1 MTATF
6 TQIGTIRSDFDD
18 PGDPDEMRRHEST
31 IVVEHAYEDGLY
43 RIERNDHIVVLFH
56 IDESDGYTLK
66 SPRRYGMERGTFACR
81 SPHRPTPIGLTVVE
95 LLDRDGRELRVRG
108 LDAIDGTP
116 VLDIK
121 PHSPGLDCPSRVAD
135 DDRREAPRGRVDRF
149 VRAGD
154 RESLLLGAAETHG
167 HFCPSLAL
175 GVMAGVRARRELGAL
190 AEGSEDLVAV
200 VETNDCFADAVQYVT
215 GCTFG
220 NGALVYRDYG
230 KTAVTVAERGAPG
243 VRITVEDRAAV
254 RERRPDDAFAL
265 IGRPL
270 QEFCAVETGVE
281 VDVPASAPT
290 HDYVTCAD
298 CGESVVAPKAVDR
311 DGDAVCIPCA
321 GAEYPQLDGRGLH
334 SSTPQTE

>member
-18 PGDPDEMRRHEST
+18 PGNPDEMRRHEST
-31 IVVEHAYEDGLY
+31 IVVDRAYEDGLY
-43 RIERNDHIVVLFH
+43 RIECNDHVAVLFH
-56 IDESDGYTLK
+56 IHESDGYTLK
-66 SPRRYGMERGTFACR
+66 SPRRYGTERGTFACR

-95 LLDRDGRELRVRG
+95 LLDRDGRELHVRG

-135 DDRREAPRGRVDRF
+135 DDRRETPRGRVDRF

-154 RESLLLGAAETHG
+154 RESLLLGAAELHG

-175 GVMAGVRARRELGAL
+175 GVMAGVRARRELGVT
-190 AEGSEDLVAV
+190 AEGGEDLVAV
-200 VETNDCFADAVQYVT
+200 VETNDCFTDGVQYVT

-220 NGALVYRDYG
+220 TGALVYRDYG
-230 KTAVTVAERGAPG
+230 KPAVTVAKRGASG

-254 RERRPDDAFAL
+254 SERCPDDAFAL

-281 VDVPASAPT
+281 IDVPDPAPT
-290 HDYVTCAD
+290 HDHVTCAD
-298 CGESVVAPKAVDR
+298 CGEPVAAHKAVDR
-311 DGDAVCIPCA
+311 DGDTVCLPCA
-321 GAEYPQLDGRGLH
+321 GAESLQLDGRGLH
-334 SSTPQTE
+334 SSAPQTE